1 MSTVSYLSKVTIMSS
16 EPSVSTL
23 STIPVVTLS
32 VSTVP
37 VMTKRTVPVTTAF
50 PLVPVRSSSQA
61 SPGQEGPR

>member
-1 MSTVSYLSKVTIMSS
+1 MIAVPVKTVPVSITSS
-16 EPSVSTL
+16 VPLINV
-23 STIPVVTLS
+23 PVITVL

-37 VMTKRTVPVTTAF
+37 VSTKRTEPVSTAF